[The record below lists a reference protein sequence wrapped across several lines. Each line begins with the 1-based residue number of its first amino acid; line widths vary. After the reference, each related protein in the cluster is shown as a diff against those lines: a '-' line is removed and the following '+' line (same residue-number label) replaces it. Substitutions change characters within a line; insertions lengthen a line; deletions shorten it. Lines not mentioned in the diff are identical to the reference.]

1 VPNEPDDVAVI
12 PRVLGVNIGISF
24 FEESTDPVIVI
35 NAVLSGDM
43 LEKQLAH
50 FGGVEGTCVV
60 PLAFDPT
67 ALQGVIP
74 EIIESVIRAKTVT
87 EMFTIWPE
95 QKDEIVKNL
104 VFRWTGQVTGD
115 ETDGDGA
122 ADS

>member
-1 VPNEPDDVAVI
+1 MELSDFDKRYPSRHGLPVGAEVSRVA
-12 PRVLGVNIGISF
+12 PSPTGRPHIG
-24 FEESTDPVIVI
+24 
-35 NAVLSGDM
+35 
-43 LEKQLAH
+43 
-50 FGGVEGTCVV
+50 
-60 PLAFDPT
+60 T

-104 VFRWTGQVTGD
+104 MFRWTGQVTGD